1 MVCLGG
7 LIFGS
12 ISSRALPSLSCAGFM
27 SGVWKPPE
35 VFRTLACR
43 APALS
48 ASSLSVKMDFS
59 VPAHEKP
66 LGKSSLAIW
75 QVAFPPSFLAAASQS
90 SMSLGFSRPAIDTI
104 ACLVTAAASCIA
116 SPRSFTSFRPSSKE
130 KTPAAQRA
138 VYSPSER
145 PATTWQ
151 RVTASSLSRRSFSIP
166 AMPAMNMAGWQF
178 CVSSRAA
185 SGPSKHIFKMSL
197 PRIF

>member
-75 QVAFPPSFLAAASQS
+75 HTALPPSFLAASTQS
-90 SMSLGFSRPAIDTI
+90 CASLGLSRPATDSM
-104 ACLVTAAASCIA
+104 ACLLDFAASCMA
-116 SPRSFTSFRPSSKE
+116 SPRSFTRASPSSKE
-130 KTPAAQRA
+130 KTPATQSA
-138 VYSPSER
+138 VYSPSDS
-145 PATTWQ
+145 PATACG
-151 RVTASSLSRRSFSIP
+151 RVARSSRSSRSFSRP